1 MYREL
6 LDERLCTNRHADDR
20 RIEMTV
26 ALVLIL
32 TVQML
37 NAHLFLGSGGTVLP
51 SSEAVE
57 SVVDCIVAGVCAPSS
72 ELVESLVEPL
82 VESLVRSLVESM
94 AVGVGV
100 R

>member
-1 MYREL
+1 
-6 LDERLCTNRHADDR
+6 
-20 RIEMTV
+20 MTV

-32 TVQML
+32 IVQML

-82 VESLVRSLVESM
+82 VGPLVESLVRSLVESM

>member
-1 MYREL
+1 
-6 LDERLCTNRHADDR
+6 
-20 RIEMTV
+20 MTV